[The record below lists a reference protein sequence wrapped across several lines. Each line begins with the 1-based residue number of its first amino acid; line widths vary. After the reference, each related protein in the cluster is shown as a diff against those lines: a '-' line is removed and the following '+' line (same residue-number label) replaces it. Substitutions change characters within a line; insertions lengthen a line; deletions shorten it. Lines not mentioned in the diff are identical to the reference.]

1 MELLLQELVMDLKA
15 DTTRIEVHTRILED
29 LCHLKIIAQQGALL
43 PRAIIIAP
51 EEQALQAITKPEQQQ
66 DLLTI
71 QQVDLQEE
79 AQAIQESQLHAL
91 RIRK

>member
-1 MELLLQELVMDLKA
+1 MDLKA
-15 DTTRIEVHTRILED
+15 DIIKVEIHTRIQEA
-29 LCHLKIIAQQGALL
+29 LCHLKIIAQQDALL
-43 PRAIIIAP
+43 LQAIIITP
-51 EEQALQAITKPEQQQ
+51 EEQVRQAITKPEQQP

-79 AQAIQESQLHAL
+79 AQAIQESQLHAH